1 MEEKKF
7 TTMLPDFKPEPKF
20 QVGDKVKTYKGERL
34 IQSHYGY
41 SLINGSWMPIY
52 ICVPMNKK
60 GEADKRS
67 KNKKTNTL
75 FNQFN
80 EDSLSKI

>member
-1 MEEKKF
+1 MSNNTEDNLKP
-7 TTMLPDFKPEPKF
+7 TYYPDPIFKI
-20 QVGDKVKTYKGERL
+20 GDKVKTYKGIRL

-41 SLINGSWMPIY
+41 YLINGSWVPVY

-67 KNKKTNTL
+67 KNKITNR
-75 FNQFN
+75 FKNQFN
-80 EDSLSKI
+80 ENSLSKA

>member
-1 MEEKKF
+1 MNFKNKE
-7 TTMLPDFKPEPKF
+7 LPTFKPDPKF
-20 QVGDKVKTYKGERL
+20 QIGDKVKTYKGEML

-41 SLINGSWMPIY
+41 SLIDGSWVPTY

-67 KNKKTNTL
+67 KNKRTNT
-75 FNQFN
+75 FSNQFN
-80 EDSLSKI
+80 EDSLSKA